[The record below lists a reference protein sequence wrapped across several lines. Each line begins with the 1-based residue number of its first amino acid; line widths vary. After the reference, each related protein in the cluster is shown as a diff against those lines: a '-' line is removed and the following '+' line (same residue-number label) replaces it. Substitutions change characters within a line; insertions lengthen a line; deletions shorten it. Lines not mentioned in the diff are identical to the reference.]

1 MRTLAKVVTIGLVAF
16 VAACG
21 GDGIN
26 DPGNSVAGTYSLKT
40 VNGAA
45 LPAVIFETGVYKV
58 EVVAANYVL
67 AAAGKFSTTATF
79 RETESGVATQS
90 TDTTTGTYAVNG
102 TTITFTDSDG
112 EVFSAVLSGN
122 DLKFTEDG
130 LTAVFTR

>member
-1 MRTLAKVVTIGLVAF
+1 MRTLAKLVTIGAF

-26 DPGNSVAGTYSLKT
+26 DPGNSVAGTYALKT

-45 LPAVIFETGVYKV
+45 LPAVIFETGGYKV

-67 AAAGKFSTTATF
+67 AEAGTFSTSATF
-79 RETESGVATQS
+79 RETETGVVTQS
-90 TDTTTGTYAVNG
+90 TETTTGTYSVNG
-102 TTITFTDSDG
+102 ATITFTDSDG
-112 EVFSAVLSGN
+112 EVFPAVLSGN
-122 DLKFTEDG
+122 DLKFSQDG